1 MTLGDEELPLEQ
13 YPRRSYTKW
22 EMATYYYRA
31 RNRKG
36 EVIEG
41 SILSDN
47 EWMARKSLGKQN
59 LIPLTVSRFNLRLML
74 SQAGAQP
81 KRFSNSVTL
90 EELITLMNQ
99 IEMGMSVGIPII
111 QMFQFVQ
118 SDVKNKRLLEA
129 LRTISA
135 EITQGSSLNASFA
148 KHPDIFDSTIVG
160 LVKTGEVTGK
170 LDETLSRISALL
182 EQRSMNQAKIKSA
195 TFYPKLVIFTLIVV
209 TFIVVYFIVPKIK
222 AFLSGFGADLPLVT
236 KIVVGISDFFI
247 QRWYWVIALFVILR
261 YSFLFFIRSPFG
273 KRIWDRFLLK
283 LPSLGTIF
291 LYIELNNFSVVLE
304 LLLSSG
310 IPLLESL
317 ETLKNSQKNELFK
330 EALTRCQEEISKG
343 GTLTKGM
350 ENNPIFPGTYRSLI
364 GMGEETGRLS
374 PILIR
379 TGRYYQTQLSYLL
392 DNLSKAI
399 EPILLFIIFVAVLT
413 LALAVFLPIW
423 RMNTVIKG

>member
-1 MTLGDEELPLEQ
+1 
-13 YPRRSYTKW
+13 
-22 EMATYYYRA
+22 MATYYYRA
-31 RNRKG
+31 RNRRG
-36 EVIEG
+36 EIIEG
-41 SILSDN
+41 SILSDS
-47 EWMARKSLGKQN
+47 EWAARKSLGKQS
-59 LIPLTVSRFNLRLML
+59 LTPLTVSRFNLKIML
-74 SQAGAQP
+74 SQAGQSP
-81 KRFSNSVTL
+81 RRFSSSVTL

-118 SDVKNKRLLEA
+118 SDVTNKRLLDA
-129 LRTISA
+129 LREITA
-135 EITQGSSLNASFA
+135 EITQGGSLHASFG

-160 LVKTGEVTGK
+160 LIKTGEVTGK

-195 TFYPKLVIFTLIVV
+195 TFYPKLVIFTLIAV

-222 AFLSGFGADLPLVT
+222 SFLGGFGAELPLVT
-236 KIVVGISDFFI
+236 RIVVGISDFFI
-247 QRWYWVIALFVILR
+247 QRWYWIILLFIIGR
-261 YSFLFFIRSPFG
+261 YSFLAFIRSAFG
-273 KRIWDRFLLK
+273 KRLWDRFLLK
-283 LPSLGTIF
+283 LPALGKIF

-317 ETLKNSQKNELFK
+317 ETLKNSQRNELFK
-330 EALTRCQEEISKG
+330 EALTKCQQEISKG
-343 GTLTKGM
+343 GTLTNGM

-374 PILIR
+374 PILVR
-379 TGRYYQTQLSYLL
+379 TGRYYQTQLGYLL

-399 EPILLFIIFVAVLT
+399 EPLLLFIIFVAVLT
-413 LALAVFLPIW
+413 LALAVFLPVW
-423 RMNTVIKG
+423 KMNTVVRG